1 MGIFDLH
8 QKYVFVPKIPK
19 QPILGQR
26 VTISMLIN
34 YFDSYVS
41 MYVKLWLQKRYI
53 SYILYS

>member
-41 MYVKLWLQKRYI
+41 MYVKL
-53 SYILYS
+53 